1 MMVSEVFINQMSRLD
16 RALYVVLDKSLERY
30 VIYRRDRKYM
40 PRKILVVEDDNGNFS
55 RPNYKH
61 LAKLYEMDSWRHPNF
76 VQALDDHNAEVEKDM
91 DRKMHRL
98 HEEESLLL
106 TRSAYF

>member
-1 MMVSEVFINQMSRLD
+1 MARLD
-16 RALYVVLDKSLERY
+16 RALYVVLDKNLERY

-40 PRKILVVEDDNGNFS
+40 PRKILVIEDEQGNFS
-55 RPNYKH
+55 RPTYKH
-61 LAKLYEMDSWRHPNF
+61 LAKLYEMDSWRHPDF
-76 VQALDDHNAEVEKDM
+76 VQKMDEYNEAIEKDM